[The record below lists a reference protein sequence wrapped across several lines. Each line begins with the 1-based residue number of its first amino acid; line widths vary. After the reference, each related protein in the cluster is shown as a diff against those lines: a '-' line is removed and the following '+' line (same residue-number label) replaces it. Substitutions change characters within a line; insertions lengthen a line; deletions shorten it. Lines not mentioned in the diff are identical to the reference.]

1 MDLQPVGRAAY
12 ARTPFFE
19 SGAMQQQE
27 NVELTPP
34 EHLLTQIE
42 VCPLCGSNQT
52 SLARTERHNFPPDDY
67 FRPYSEVPIRL
78 KRCSS
83 CDFVFVDALPKDP
96 SFFEHHYSKDRDWA
110 YEFSF
115 HGKVAIG
122 QDVRRRILRYVSGG
136 KLLDVGAWSGTLIA
150 ELRNDFEVHG
160 VEINPHAAAYARKQG
175 FDVRTGAFGAV
186 DLSDIAPFDVITF
199 IDVLE
204 HIPQPGGI
212 VEQAHSLLRPGGLIA
227 IKVPHFAAQALK
239 QTTLQRLGVSHDG
252 VAQNY
257 SHINHFSP
265 ASLRVILEQRG
276 FDVLEV
282 SGAQVENWNLA
293 APAPT
298 TVRAKRL
305 FHNIVRG
312 VATETLN
319 GLTRLGVPCAL
330 NIQAVARKR

>member
-1 MDLQPVGRAAY
+1 MDLQPVQRAAY
-12 ARTPFFE
+12 APAPFE
-19 SGAMQQQE
+19 SGTMQQQE
-27 NVELTPP
+27 NVEYTPP
-34 EHLLTQIE
+34 EHLLTQIDS
-42 VCPLCGSNQT
+42 CPLCGSKKT
-52 SLARTERHNFPPDDY
+52 SLARTERHNFPPDEY
-67 FRPYSEVPIRL
+67 FRQYSEVPIRL
-78 KRCSS
+78 KRCNS

-96 SFFEHHYSKDRDWA
+96 NFFEHQYRQDRDWA

-115 HGKVAIG
+115 HGKVAIA

-136 KLLDVGAWSGTLIA
+136 KLLDVGAWSGTLISG
-150 ELRNDFEVHG
+150 LRNDFEVHG
-160 VEINPHAAAYARKQG
+160 VEINPHAAAYAREQG
-175 FDVRTGAFGAV
+175 FDVRTGAFGTV
-186 DLSDIAPFDVITF
+186 VLSDIAPFDVITF

-212 VEQAHSLLRPGGLIA
+212 VEQARDVLRPGGLMV
-227 IKVPHFAAQALK
+227 IKVPHFAAQAVK
-239 QTTLQRLGVSHDG
+239 QTTLQRLGLSDEG

-265 ASLRVILEQRG
+265 ASLRLILEQRG

-282 SGAQVENWNLA
+282 SGAQVETWNLS
-293 APAPT
+293 APAST
-298 TVRAKRL
+298 AVRATRL
-305 FHNIVRG
+305 FKNIARG